1 VTDPRDHAEYVEW
14 DAAYVLGSLS
24 PVERREYEAHLE
36 TCDRCRAA
44 VAELSGLPGLL
55 GRVAPERAFSL
66 LDPEEQGGA
75 VVIPLPAP
83 GESTAREPRTSRSR
97 RPRLRPRRW
106 MVLGGIAAAIL
117 VAGAIAVPVT
127 IAAQP
132 HPTVAVALAPTTTSP
147 LTAQVQLTS
156 VSWGTKIDMRCGY
169 GTENSWSDP
178 DDEGDWS
185 YSLWIIDRAGRAS
198 ELSSWKA
205 TAGSQVRLTAATALP
220 VGQIARIEVRSASTN
235 DVLLAKRL

>member
-1 VTDPRDHAEYVEW
+1 VTDPRDHAEYQEW

-36 TCDRCRAA
+36 TCDRCRMA

-66 LDPEEQGGA
+66 LDPADERDA

-83 GESTAREPRTSRSR
+83 DDRTTRAER
-97 RPRLRPRRW
+97 RRPRRW
-106 MVLGGIAAAIL
+106 VVIGGIAAAIL

-147 LTAQVQLTS
+147 LTAQVQLTG
-156 VSWGTKIDMRCGY
+156 VTWGTRIDMRCGY
-169 GTENSWSDP
+169 GTESTWGDP
-178 DDEGDWS
+178 ADEGDWS
-185 YSLWIIDRAGRAS
+185 YSLWVIDRSGKAS
-198 ELSSWKA
+198 ELSTWKA
-205 TAGSQVRLTAATALP
+205 TAGSQVKLTAATALS